1 MYRVYGLTDCEC
13 VSFMDDDV
21 GGDDEER
28 EERFKIFAQEGEG
41 RGR

>member
-21 GGDDEER
+21 GGDDEE
-28 EERFKIFAQEGEG
+28 K
-41 RGR
+41 RGAV